1 MLDETRRKT
10 VLRDLPQFFE
20 TDSVLLRRARGI
32 QTITGDRLFR
42 QRPARPLREQH
53 ILAEQFHPSGEPR
66 LRMTVAADAHVSR
79 RETDPLP
86 LVAVQKLRPLN
97 SGKDLAPEPPAAR
110 PHPAHVCH
118 YRADEIAMVAHQP
131 RH

>member
-79 RETDPLP
+79 RDADHLP
-86 LVAVQKLRPLN
+86 LVAAQKVRRRKP
-97 SGKDLAPEPPAAR
+97 GKNFTPEPLAAR
-110 PHPAHVCH
+110 
-118 YRADEIAMVAHQP
+118 
-131 RH
+131 

>member
-20 TDSVLLRRARGI
+20 TDSVLLGRAPGS

-66 LRMTVAADAHVSR
+66 LQMTVAADAHVSR
-79 RETDPLP
+79 RDADHLP
-86 LVAVQKLRPLN
+86 LVAVQKLRRRK
-97 SGKDLAPEPPAAR
+97 SGIDLDP
-110 PHPAHVCH
+110 
-118 YRADEIAMVAHQP
+118 
-131 RH
+131 